1 MKANICLEDDLYNWL
16 EEVRRKT
23 DARSVPDVIRKI
35 IAAIH
40 RATLH
45 TDIPTRATRIMWEL
59 LDDLDTEKICG
70 FGDPVSRRPT
80 PTDTKPNQT
89 STPRTA
95 PELQW
100 WKR

>member
-35 IAAIH
+35 IATIH
-40 RATLH
+40 RATQ
-45 TDIPTRATRIMWEL
+45 TATTKQTLGILLDL
-59 LDDLDTEKICG
+59 LDDLDTEKING
-70 FGDPVSRRPT
+70 FGDPDARRPT
-80 PTDTKPNQT
+80 PTATKPNQT
-89 STPRTA
+89 YTPITA
-95 PELQW
+95 PDRQW